1 MPAVGLEL
9 EQVATGTS
17 VVVTVAQ
24 DTVAQLFVEVG
35 EAGVHEAT
43 GTLLEL
49 AVPHDV
55 VVHEFTEVAGSVA
68 HVCTGVGP
76 VGLLLQVVDV

>member
-24 DTVAQLFVEVG
+24 DTVAQLFVGAG

-55 VVHEFTEVAGSVA
+55 VVHEFMEVAGSVA

-76 VGLLLQVVDV
+76 VGLLPQVVDT